1 MTKILAVDLGNFNVK
16 TSEEVIFQSRFREV
30 SEEFVNG
37 ECLLLNNK
45 LYEMEIGNFDNTFN
59 KAQKNYLPNLLYA
72 IYKSVSEEISNINLV
87 LGVPASNSKLGT
99 NFKNELEGKTFNYMF
114 GNNERIVNIEKV
126 ATVAEG
132 LSSFYTLSKE
142 ERKKDVIIIDIGGR
156 TVNVCSFSQ
165 SKNIEKFTVPVGTI
179 DIYSEVAS
187 NYNANGNN
195 ATVEEAIRLL
205 RNGYL
210 NATTE
215 KNNFIV
221 KMLNSIK
228 LRINDIETYNI
239 WLTGGGSLEIETE
252 LKEYI
257 KNYKYLDDPLFS
269 NAKGNKAIASVKW
282 R

>member
-1 MTKILAVDLGNFNVK
+1 MTNILAVDLGNFNVK

-30 SEEFVNG
+30 QKEFITG
-37 ECLLLNNK
+37 ECLLFNNK
-45 LYEMEIGNFDNTFN
+45 LYEMEIGSFDNTFN

-72 IYKSVSEEISNINLV
+72 IYKSVREEISSINLV
-87 LGVPASNSKLGT
+87 LGVPASNGKLGV
-99 NFKNELEGKTFNYMF
+99 NFKNELEGKTFNYSF

-142 ERKKDVIIIDIGGR
+142 ERKKDTVIIDIGGR
-156 TVNVCSFSQ
+156 TVNVCSFLNG
-165 SKNIEKFTVPVGTI
+165 KNIEKFTIPQGTI
-179 DIYSEVAS
+179 DIYNEVAN
-187 NYNANGNN
+187 NYNSNGNN
-195 ATVEEAIRLL
+195 ATVEESIRLL
-205 RNGYL
+205 RGGFL
-210 NATTE
+210 EAKTE
-215 KNNFIV
+215 KNNFII

-239 WLTGGGSLEIETE
+239 YLTGGGSLEIETE

-257 KNYKYLDDPLFS
+257 KNYKYLDDPIFS
-269 NAKGNKAIASVKW
+269 NVKGNKAIASIKW